1 MLSIRLLPAFAFIIT
16 VSLSYASAL
25 YFRPIFGTPTLKE
38 LTLYYGRNREGK
50 CVRFKIPKN
59 ETRGGILTYAS
70 FRYKNRVPCLPDIK
84 SSFYVSGDEQYK
96 KLLFQAK
103 KEQKEEDEKQK
114 EKDRIR
120 AIKEKAEK
128 MEKEWLRS
136 KEILTLKNKFLV
148 EVQIKKKERE
158 RDLVITISEA
168 KRKAEEERLREKETL

>member
-136 KEILTLKNKFLV
+136 KEI